1 MSIYNKKTLIAILLL
16 TIIISFIFFIATKED
31 NYNKDEL
38 YENKIADHDQ
48 NPSDENYGVASNN
61 PIASRVGEKIIK
73 DGGNAVDASM
83 GVSYALAITE
93 PHSSGLGGGGAMLA
107 YDGKPNVAPKQWQ
120 YKDISSFK
128 YDEKDEIGTPG
139 FVRGIHDAHKEAG
152 KMDEEKILNYVI
164 PLAEEGFEVDSE
176 LERSLKL
183 YGSDVDRDS
192 PFFDGD
198 KTKREGEVVKQP
210 ELAKTIKGI
219 RDHGPDYF
227 YDKVGESVSDQVD
240 EEITE
245 KDFNSYK
252 TTKKEPVSTDYLN
265 TKVYSASNPLGGTL
279 MLQGLEIDKATN
291 NQVPQNTQSAPE
303 NDQIDPNNQTTPNNR
318 LDYITGILKS
328 RALMYRNR
336 DIVNGQDEDYDEYL
350 SQDYLLG
357 KLNEVNFES
366 NFNTNNVD
374 NTSTTH
380 FVVVDKEG
388 KVTSTTNTLSSVFGS
403 GDFMK
408 EGFYMNNSLSN
419 FSSDPLSPNHGG
431 KYKTPRSYTA
441 PSIGVGPDYY
451 MGIGTPGG
459 NKIPTTT
466 NEVLIDYLKGN
477 GTLQESIDK
486 PRFYNDGG
494 TVFYENAMS
503 KADVSIFKSLGFK
516 VEEKRNDPNFGSV
529 QAALYNKNDKTVE
542 IGHDVG
548 NR

>member
-1 MSIYNKKTLIAILLL
+1 
-16 TIIISFIFFIATKED
+16 SFIFFIATKED

-93 PHSSGLGGGGAMLA
+93 PHSSGLGGGGAMLS

-164 PLAEEGFEVDSE
+164 PLAEDGFEVDSE

-183 YGSDVDRDS
+183 YGSDVDRNS
-192 PFFDGD
+192 PFFEGD

-279 MLQGLEIDKATN
+279 MLQGLEIDEATN

-388 KVTSTTNTLSSVFGS
+388 KVTSTTNTLSSFFGS

-431 KYKTPRSYTA
+431 KHKTPRSYTA
-441 PSIGVGPDYY
+441 PSIVVGPDYY

-503 KADVSIFKSLGFK
+503 KADVAIFKSLGFK